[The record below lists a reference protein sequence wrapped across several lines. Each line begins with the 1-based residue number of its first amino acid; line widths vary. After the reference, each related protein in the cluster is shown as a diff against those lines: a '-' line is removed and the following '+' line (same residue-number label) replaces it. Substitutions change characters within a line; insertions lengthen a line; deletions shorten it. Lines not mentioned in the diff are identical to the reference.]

1 MMRSERA
8 KFLFGETVRTFR
20 KWRYYG
26 LLLML
31 SVAFGSVMMLVMLDL
46 FSREMSMVDAR
57 FVQPKR
63 IIRYAWRDSS
73 FDAAFDGLDDDGI
86 AAKSQFYTRDEWVMS
101 PAESRVLRVAHVDDA
116 YLALAGQELAAD
128 EVALDE
134 AYLSVFAVR
143 EGDMLTIG
151 GQAYRVSVRRGL
163 LDMEQ
168 QALIRCKDSE
178 IPQGVPSMQCALR
191 VSDGKIREDVRR
203 DVENQLNGRVIFGN
217 VPEIP
222 PGMIRCVYPD
232 EANRAALDKQRANL
246 RLYTIFALLIFL
258 YVTLQTTNMAR
269 CFASRTAREWAMLR
283 LFCGMCIS
291 RAIFFCGT
299 LMCAF
304 AGVLLAWGLLPLF
317 FRAIGSGFYVPQGS
331 AAALL
336 EMLPLLALLSLV
348 MTRAALRQT
357 PLVQQLSGA

>member
-46 FSREMSMVDAR
+46 FSREMSMVDAQ
-57 FVQPKR
+57 FVQPER
-63 IIRYAWRDSS
+63 IIRYAWRDSA
-73 FDAAFDGLDDDGI
+73 FDAAFDALDDDGI

-151 GQAYRVSVRRGL
+151 GQTYRVSVRRGL

-168 QALIRCKDSE
+168 QALIRRRDGE

-191 VSDGKIREDVRR
+191 VSDRKNREDVWR

-283 LFCGMCIS
+283 LFCGMCVS
-291 RAIFFCGT
+291 RVIFFCGT

-348 MTRAALRQT
+348 MTRAALRQK
-357 PLVQQLSGA
+357 PLVQQLLGA

>member
-46 FSREMSMVDAR
+46 FSREMSMVDAQ
-57 FVQPKR
+57 FVQPER
-63 IIRYAWRDSS
+63 IIRYAWRDSA
-73 FDAAFDGLDDDGI
+73 FDAAFDALDDDGI

-168 QALIRCKDSE
+168 QALIRRKDGE

-191 VSDGKIREDVRR
+191 VSDGKNREDVRR

-232 EANRAALDKQRANL
+232 EANRAALDKQRSNL

-258 YVTLQTTNMAR
+258 YVTLQTTNTAR

-283 LFCGMCIS
+283 LFCGMRVS
-291 RAIFFCGT
+291 RVIFFCGT

-348 MTRAALRQT
+348 MTRAALRQK